1 MKYYFNMYVSEE
13 LNDKKGEILQ
23 KIENKQVQL
32 NKYVIVLAQN
42 EKNHLEFYDT
52 ALLRQDI
59 FEKDSLFLVGIAEGY
74 SGSLKLIEKITQ
86 EVLDESGGTNIRAYL
101 MKKQKDFE
109 ERRVQV
115 GICYIYC
122 GCF

>member
-1 MKYYFNMYVSEE
+1 MKYYFNMYISEE
-13 LNDKKGEILQ
+13 LVEKKAEILQ
-23 KIENKQVQL
+23 KIENNQIQL
-32 NKYVIVLAQN
+32 NKYVIVLAKN

-52 ALLRQDI
+52 ALLRQDV

-109 ERRVQV
+109 ERRV
-115 GICYIYC
+115 
-122 GCF
+122 